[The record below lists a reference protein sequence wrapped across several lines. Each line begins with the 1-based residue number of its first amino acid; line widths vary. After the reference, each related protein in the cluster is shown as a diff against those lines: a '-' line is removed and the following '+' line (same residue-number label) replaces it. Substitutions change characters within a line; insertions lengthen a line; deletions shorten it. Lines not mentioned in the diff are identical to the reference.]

1 MRPACPPLT
10 YACKFLNFSISRS
23 ELDLA
28 ARAAIREIEG
38 ENLKDL
44 SVYTQPGSG
53 RYQAME
59 EIIRKKLNLTS
70 LKYQRMEDLVAAI
83 GLPKDRLCT
92 YCWDG
97 AELR

>member
-1 MRPACPPLT
+1 M
-10 YACKFLNFSISRS
+10 
-23 ELDLA
+23 DLA
-28 ARAAIREIEG
+28 ARAAIRELEG

-44 SVYTQPGSG
+44 ASYTQPGTD

-59 EIIRKKLNLTS
+59 EVIRKKLNLTT